1 MQKLP
6 AEQQQQI
13 IDAIKNAELATSGE
27 IRVHIEGVCPNGD
40 PMARAVEVFE
50 HLGMHKTREQN
61 GVLFYVAIDDR
72 KFAVIGDKG
81 IDQKVPAH
89 FWEDIKIRFGNSLR
103 SINMHRDCR
112 SVLRGPASNYRRIS
126 PAQPT
131 IPMNSPTI
139 FRTANHP

>member
-27 IRVHIEGVCPNGD
+27 IRVHMEGPCPNGD
-40 PMARAVEVFE
+40 PVARAVEVFE

-61 GVLFYVAIDDR
+61 GVLFYVALDDR

-81 IDQKVPAH
+81 IDQRVPTGFWDAIKDMLRTH
-89 FWEDIKIRFGNSLR
+89 FALDQYAEGLSNGIARAGEQLQAYFPRLTDDTNELSDDISY
-103 SINMHRDCR
+103 S
-112 SVLRGPASNYRRIS
+112 
-126 PAQPT
+126 
-131 IPMNSPTI
+131 
-139 FRTANHP
+139 